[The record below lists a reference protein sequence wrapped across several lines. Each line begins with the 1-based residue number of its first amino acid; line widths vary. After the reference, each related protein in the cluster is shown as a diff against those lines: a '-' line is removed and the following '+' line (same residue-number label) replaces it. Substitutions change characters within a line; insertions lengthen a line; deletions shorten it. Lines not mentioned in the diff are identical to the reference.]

1 MAAMQQFFQDKGV
14 PLDFLSKLKP
24 SCFHHSLSASQI
36 GWDSIQKTIVKV
48 AQLMTGQLP
57 ATHMALMTLQMVELE
72 EICQAIEQFGAK
84 ISGKVSL
91 LDPSVV
97 FTCMKSIVKHSN
109 ALAFRLD
116 SASEQSITLRVDA
129 LIYHITET
137 LHVCRGLTNCIHD
150 NGDHCKSDKGELVC
164 TTCHCFAS
172 LLKASGLPFN
182 KWSRILETP
191 RSINVITDGALEKV
205 TAALEASGLSFN
217 KWSRILETN
226 GAINI
231 ITDGALK
238 KVTAALELQGCH
250 SMSGLGSSKLPG
262 PSTSSPMDLL
272 KR

>member
-1 MAAMQQFFQDKGV
+1 VAAMQQFFQDKGV

-172 LLKASGLPFN
+172 LLKASGLSFN

-205 TAALEASGLSFN
+205 TAALEASGLSF
-217 KWSRILETN
+217 KGDCS
-226 GAINI
+226 
-231 ITDGALK
+231 
-238 KVTAALELQGCH
+238 
-250 SMSGLGSSKLPG
+250 SGGF
-262 PSTSSPMDLL
+262 
-272 KR
+272 RAVIQ